1 MRVRHILFC
10 QMFVWFITLPTTQL
24 DITFKTCATF
34 YNINITFITWYY
46 VHVLRVNH
54 ITTGTMIYQET
65 TKSLV
70 LEYNQISCKNSW
82 TVGLP
87 LSYLFFQFVFCDQ
100 CHGQKHVRAEMVGI
114 VCISQSNLA
123 RVKQKQG
130 QESWEKCT
138 HLLFLRGF
146 LSLPPY
152 DLLKN
157 HCFWLLLHTVLY
169 KDFIGDREKQSGD
182 MITVQN
188 VEVIS

>member
-34 YNINITFITWYY
+34 YNINITFITWDY
-46 VHVLRVNH
+46 VCVLRVNH
-54 ITTGTMIYQET
+54 ITTRTIIYQET

-114 VCISQSNLA
+114 VCIPQSNLA
-123 RVKQKQG
+123 LRNVTVKSQAEARARITGEIYSPTFSPWLPQ
-130 QESWEKCT
+130 
-138 HLLFLRGF
+138 LVFLWP
-146 LSLPPY
+146 S
-152 DLLKN
+152 
-157 HCFWLLLHTVLY
+157 
-169 KDFIGDREKQSGD
+169 
-182 MITVQN
+182 
-188 VEVIS
+188 